1 LVGVAPD
8 QGRSEFEEVAVG
20 DDNVQL
26 TDREREALAGLAEQ
40 IGDPWLARQ
49 LAGHDGRAGHDGG
62 GEQPPPPERHLGRSV
77 LHRLD
82 AATAP
87 AWVAIVMVLAG
98 AAVSLATFATSIPVA
113 SLGLLVM
120 GAGVWRLVVDHSGV
134 IARRINERRAEVP
147 APSFPP
153 RTPPARP

>member
-1 LVGVAPD
+1 M
-8 QGRSEFEEVAVG
+8 G
-20 DDNVQL
+20 DDKVQL

-49 LAGHDGRAGHDGG
+49 LAGQPQDGRGNEPPTPSEPRVGG
-62 GEQPPPPERHLGRSV
+62 TV
-77 LHRLD
+77 LRRLE

-87 AWVAIVMVLAG
+87 AWVAILMVLAG
-98 AAVSLATFATSIPVA
+98 AALCLATFAGSIAAA

-120 GAGVWRLVVDHSGV
+120 GAGAWRLVVDHSGF